1 MLNTLHKI
9 CESNNLN
16 VVDIDIDIS
25 NMEARLAIPNEKNV
39 NQEFYLLLEC
49 NIMSDDFVDV
59 FLNEHIETIMNKIEK
74 LEYSDE
80 STSKNSTLILCC
92 PSDSISERSL
102 IRIEENPYF
111 FKKNIITYSQNELT
125 ELTTKIGKSFNN
137 EMLNSLLMSDGGD
150 NFEKFKTASLE
161 ENSFYPLL
169 IRIMT
174 KLPFVHYIAQDNQ
187 LDSLD
192 QFIKNNLS
200 QFDNNLLSYICDDDH
215 VFSDDLINQKI
226 STDWNLL

>member
-1 MLNTLHKI
+1 MDLSNSWYIALCYPETTL
-9 CESNNLN
+9 CYYSPSNP
-16 VVDIDIDIS
+16 V
-25 NMEARLAIPNEKNV
+25 
-39 NQEFYLLLEC
+39 
-49 NIMSDDFVDV
+49 
-59 FLNEHIETIMNKIEK
+59 
-74 LEYSDE
+74 
-80 STSKNSTLILCC
+80 
-92 PSDSISERSL
+92 
-102 IRIEENPYF
+102 
-111 FKKNIITYSQNELT
+111 
-125 ELTTKIGKSFNN
+125 

-150 NFEKFKTASLE
+150 NFEKFKTVSLE

-200 QFDNNLLSYICDDDH
+200 QFDNNLLSYICDNDH